1 MADGNRNTQL
11 GMSKNY
17 RKINYM
23 LCSPETYNLFG
34 DLTILINKGEITFEE
49 AHAFI
54 KENYDKYTWN
64 HPYKKHPPMYK

>member
-1 MADGNRNTQL
+1 MF
-11 GMSKNY
+11 
-17 RKINYM
+17 
-23 LCSPETYNLFG
+23 CSAKTYNFFG
-34 DLTILINKGEITFEE
+34 DVTILINKGEITFEE